1 MQIARDNNAQI
12 VGLSALLTTTMVGM
26 RQIVELIRKEEG
38 DKIKVII
45 GGAPVTQD
53 YADEIGAHGYAPD
66 AASSV
71 DLVRKIV
78 AA

>member
-1 MQIARDNNAQI
+1 
-12 VGLSALLTTTMVGM
+12 M
-26 RQIVELIRKEEG
+26 RQVVELIRKEEG
-38 DKIKVII
+38 DKIKVVI

-53 YADEIGAHGYAPD
+53 YANEINADGYAPD

-71 DLVRKIV
+71 DLIQSLL